1 MVDAAGYQVP
11 QKEDTVAENSSKHTG
26 KDPAEAA
33 DNPAEALVKDAADFV
48 PDGTGDP
55 NEADD
60 RVEVHASISEGMNS
74 KNKTSGATGTG
85 GENRKP

>member
-1 MVDAAGYQVP
+1 MRRGFRFP

-26 KDPAEAA
+26 RNPAEAA
-33 DNPAEALVKDAADFV
+33 DNPAEALVKDGADFV

-55 NEADD
+55 NETDD

-74 KNKTSGATGTG
+74 ENKTSGATGSEG
-85 GENRKP
+85 GTREP